1 MFIGCSGCFIPL
13 LVILNLFFGRLFFS
27 TSQWLAI
34 EGILLL
40 ALLLTSYISLRRFSY
55 TSQRN
60 KQNNAIDVEGKVIK
74 DK

>member
-27 TSQWLAI
+27 AKQWLAI

-40 ALLLTSYISLRRFSY
+40 LLLFTSYISLRRF
-55 TSQRN
+55 TRPRQRN
-60 KQNNAIDVEGKVIK
+60 NGKNNVIDVEGKVVK
-74 DK
+74 